1 MGKDKVGTQRESRIE
16 EHPHGSIL
24 FIDDSIAAAV
34 STKMP
39 AAVISIDGL
48 VRGDH
53 EQAALI
59 IEFTEGKDWRLVSRQ
74 QISEFIDK
82 CLD

>member
-1 MGKDKVGTQRESRIE
+1 MGKDKTKTQRESRTE

-24 FIDDSIAAAV
+24 FIDDTIAAAV

-53 EQAALI
+53 EQARLI
-59 IEFTEGKDWRLVSRQ
+59 IEFTTGKDWRLVSRQ
-74 QISEFIDK
+74 QVSDFIEK